1 MKNIIRR
8 IIYKIFKG
16 IVIEELL
23 KDIHKKHIKEQE
35 EIINAY
41 VECDWESLNQHY
53 DEANAYDWDKDY
65 KEYLNNQE
73 KEYQEYINGQSISL

>member
-8 IIYKIFKG
+8 VIYKIFKG

-41 VECDWESLNQHY
+41 VECDW
-53 DEANAYDWDKDY
+53 DE
-65 KEYLNNQE
+65 LNNFYDRASQE
-73 KEYQEYINGQSISL
+73 DYTEELKAQGII

>member
-1 MKNIIRR
+1 
-8 IIYKIFKG
+8 IYKIFKG

-41 VECDWESLNQHY
+41 EDVDWDSLNQQY
-53 DEANAYDWDKDY
+53 DEANAYDWEKDY